1 MTGKDYKERLKE
13 ISIEERKKMY
23 CINKHDIELIK
34 IMKEMQK
41 KLDEQIL
48 KSHNILE
55 INEDFL
61 NIAILDEIGELTH
74 ELKYEWCWWKKG
86 QAPVDKEKV
95 LGELVDIWH
104 FVLSWQNN
112 FNKGEK
118 GIDNKGMVAR
128 NYENILILLRNKE
141 YNLAETLCDLVV
153 WNWLKV
159 ERLTAI
165 TEFLGFAIEDV
176 YQAYC
181 EKNKVNYQRLES
193 GY

>member
-1 MTGKDYKERLKE
+1 MTG
-13 ISIEERKKMY
+13 
-23 CINKHDIELIK
+23 NNVELIRK
-34 IMKEMQK
+34 MLQMQA
-41 KLDEQIL
+41 KLDEAIMDEYGL
-48 KSHNILE
+48 DRIDEEKLS
-55 INEDFL
+55 F
-61 NIAILDEIGELTH
+61 AILDEIGELTH
-74 ELKYEWCWWKKG
+74 ELKANWCWWKKT
-86 QAPVDKEKV
+86 QAPVDEEKV

-165 TEFLGFAIEDV
+165 TEFLGFTIEDV